1 MNEEFDK
8 NACENYDPL
17 YPCKDDWIH
26 RLSVAN
32 YGLTFDTRTVVGSRD
47 QITNCLFIV
56 LMYLLLAVF
65 KNRLSNEHKVIDIET
80 DTAADFS
87 IMVTYLPK
95 TATESDIKTFFE
107 TEFQGTEISEISLA
121 YDVEELI
128 KLEMQKETLHQKLI
142 NMVNFTHQNLTAG
155 ITIKQLNVEKDQ
167 VHDELPS
174 TPMPEPTERS
184 DQAYVKLKDEL
195 VSLQKEVAQ
204 HRREILL
211 NHSKFF
217 TGIAFIT
224 FQKMAHAD
232 QVTSKYKMSTLAW
245 FFHGC
250 KYKLRYNLPHCKD
263 RPIIRIDPAPEPAEI
278 QWQNLKYSYNHQVKQ
293 RWLNILI
300 AAVIL
305 SMSLGII
312 FGLKYA
318 AYKIK
323 KNFQKIE
330 TVSKGDG
337 STYQKAKPLDTGE
350 DALLQFIS
358 IMIFTVSKI
367 VNKIFDKVL
376 AKLAVWEKP
385 YTNSSLYWSTMSKT
399 VISQF
404 LNASCLIVI
413 VHYVLKGAERYIIWG
428 SGSLLVDIWYL
439 IIFYSMVNP
448 GLYILNFGFFV
459 NQCKK
464 CKLKKYKDSKRY
476 TQLQAHK
483 ISEGVPMDAVRCYTD
498 IYQIFLT
505 ALFFAPAFPIGV
517 VFMVGALIVIY
528 WTNKFYLLRVYSRP
542 KYLQS
547 NLAFESLVFIK
558 VGAFVLSMGEL
569 YFDIVLRGASNASI
583 ILIVQAVVTGLLIPV
598 PIEDMFLDFYTYS
611 GDEAEIK
618 ADVTYEKCKK
628 TLDLNYLR
636 ANPITSSEALVKH
649 IQLVKNIQGP
659 RKSLVQI
666 MKSSLLLSN
675 RSNPTARETVPKIN
689 ILPPESPTVIQLK
702 KVLGPSH
709 SETDNCEPYLNTK
722 TEAEVGPFA
731 SESKKKLIH
740 KIDQKEIAKPTEPLH
755 VTIAKPKPKKLPG
768 KVVPAKKKPAK

>member
-1 MNEEFDK
+1 MKEPKHAKVVTHEERTDSAYLK
-8 NACENYDPL
+8 LKTD
-17 YPCKDDWIH
+17 
-26 RLSVAN
+26 LSVLKGEIKEHRN
-32 YGLTFDTRTVVGSRD
+32 EIIS
-47 QITNCLFIV
+47 
-56 LMYLLLAVF
+56 
-65 KNRLSNEHKVIDIET
+65 NRE
-80 DTAADFS
+80 
-87 IMVTYLPK
+87 
-95 TATESDIKTFFE
+95 
-107 TEFQGTEISEISLA
+107 
-121 YDVEELI
+121 
-128 KLEMQKETLHQKLI
+128 
-142 NMVNFTHQNLTAG
+142 
-155 ITIKQLNVEKDQ
+155 
-167 VHDELPS
+167 
-174 TPMPEPTERS
+174 
-184 DQAYVKLKDEL
+184 
-195 VSLQKEVAQ
+195 
-204 HRREILL
+204 
-211 NHSKFF
+211 KFF
-217 TGIAFIT
+217 TGIAFIS
-224 FQKMAHAD
+224 FNKMSHAD

-245 FFHGC
+245 IFHGC
-250 KYKLRYNLPHCKD
+250 KYKLRYKIPNSQDSQIL
-263 RPIIRIDPAPEPAEI
+263 RIDPAPEPAEI
-278 QWQNLKYSYNHQVKQ
+278 QWQNLKYPFRHQVKQ
-293 RWLNILI
+293 KLLNILI

-505 ALFFAPAFPIGV
+505 ALFFVPAFPIGAA
-517 VFMVGALIVIY
+517 FMIGALIVIY
-528 WTNKFYLLRVYSRP
+528 WTNKFYLLRVYCRP

-628 TLDLNYLR
+628 TLDLDYLR
-636 ANPITSSEALVKH
+636 ANPVTSGHALLSH
-649 IQLVKNIQGP
+649 IELLNNVNRSKKRGSFAPQLKIPANPTEERSADHSMAKALFGS
-659 RKSLVQI
+659 KSRP
-666 MKSSLLLSN
+666 SLLEDGKDWDL
-675 RSNPTARETVPKIN
+675 E
-689 ILPPESPTVIQLK
+689 
-702 KVLGPSH
+702 
-709 SETDNCEPYLNTK
+709 D
-722 TEAEVGPFA
+722 
-731 SESKKKLIH
+731 KKKLV
-740 KIDQKEIAKPTEPLH
+740 KYTELDNSP
-755 VTIAKPKPKKLPG
+755 VKKLSHKESNQDDDDDEGVKVKKNQISVAKQSTLG
-768 KVVPAKKKPAK
+768 KKVPKMQKLDLSKPV